1 MSIVIVDHRASWAD
15 EFAVVGA
22 ALRAALGDRAQ
33 AIHHIGSTSVPGLA
47 AKDVIDVQVTV
58 DALTDDLRSLV
69 EGAGLGLF
77 WLDDIDGDHTPP
89 GTTVAAAEV
98 AKRIAAARTPHRRVN
113 LHLRVAGRWNHRYAL
128 LCRDFLR
135 ADRAAAAAYCEVKRQ
150 LARHLPD
157 DVEAYDDVKDPV
169 VDILM
174 AGAERWATGTEWTIP
189 PGDA

>member
-1 MSIVIVDHRASWAD
+1 MTIVIVDHRLAWRD

-22 ALRAALGDRAQ
+22 ALRAALGERAR

-58 DALTDDLRSLV
+58 DMLGDDLRPPV
-69 EGAGLGLF
+69 EGAGLGLE
-77 WLDDIDGDHTPP
+77 WLDAIDGDHTPP
-89 GTTVAAAEV
+89 GATVAAAEV
-98 AKRIAAARTPHRRVN
+98 AKRIAVARAPHRRVN
-113 LHLRVAGRWNHRYAL
+113 VHLRVGGRWNHRYAL

-135 ADRAAAAAYCEVKRQ
+135 AQPGAAAAYAEVKRQ

-157 DVEAYDDVKDPV
+157 DGEAYDDVKDPV

-174 AGAERWATGTEWTIP
+174 AGAELWATATDWTMP
-189 PGDA
+189 PSDA